1 MNANEP
7 DLDTFEQALLLQL
20 RTRAQRAGL
29 DNELAAT
36 AAVPRRSRRAWYS
49 SAAAAVAA
57 ILGLALLLHVVRP
70 EPAFAVTGRNGSKI
84 TVKVARLEGADRLE
98 QALADRGVNSDITY
112 LPPGKSCAENRYVE
126 RRTPGLGL
134 VVGANRFDVTIPP
147 GAVGNGD
154 TFVLSASVT
163 VQPNGIQ
170 TSVSYGIATGT
181 VSPCRVIDTP

>member
-20 RTRAQRAGL
+20 RTHVQQ
-29 DNELAAT
+29 AAT
-36 AAVPRRSRRAWYS
+36 DNTPTAAEAPRRSRRAWYA
-49 SAAAAVAA
+49 SAAAATAA
-57 ILGLALLLHVVRP
+57 ILALGLLLHVVRP

-98 QALADRGVNSDITY
+98 QALHDRGVNSDITY
-112 LPPGKSCAENRYVE
+112 LPPGKSCAENRYAE

-134 VVGANRFDVTIPP
+134 AVGENRFEVTIPP
-147 GAVGNGD
+147 GAVGKSD

-163 VQPNGIQ
+163 VIPNGIQ
-170 TSVSYGIATGT
+170 TIVSYGIATGP
-181 VSPCRVIDTP
+181 VSPCKVIDTP

>member
-7 DLDTFEQALLLQL
+7 DLDTFEQALLTQL
-20 RTRAQRAGL
+20 RTRVEQT
-29 DNELAAT
+29 AT
-36 AAVPRRSRRAWYS
+36 SERTRFVPASSRRPGRAWYA
-49 SAAAAVAA
+49 SAAAVVA
-57 ILGLALLLHVVRP
+57 ILGLALLIHVVRP

-98 QALADRGVNSDITY
+98 QALHDRGVNSDITY

-147 GAVGNGD
+147 GSVGKGD

-163 VQPNGIQ
+163 VLPNGIQ
-170 TSVSYGIATGT
+170 TSVSYGVATGP
-181 VSPCRVIDTP
+181 VSPCKVIDTP